1 MKASRPIL
9 FVLTGPTAVGKTELS
24 LQMAEFLR
32 CPIISAD
39 SRQMFADIPI
49 GTAAPTAE
57 ELARVPHHF
66 VGNLALTDYY
76 SAARF
81 EEEALAIC
89 QKHFET
95 HNALVVSGG
104 SMMYVD
110 ALCRGIDLLPTISE
124 EVRTHLYAR
133 LEMEGLPA
141 LLREL
146 EERDP
151 EYMARVD
158 TQNAKRVVHA
168 LEIIYESGQKV
179 SELLTGKPKERPFD
193 VVKIGLQRP
202 REELFERINVRVSQM
217 VEQGFLEEAKRV
229 LPFRELNALNTVGY
243 KEIFR
248 YFDGEWPLDM
258 ALDRMRKNT
267 RVFAKK
273 QMTWL
278 NKDTSVCWF
287 DANKPAEVMRLVQE
301 KHFSAKE
308 V

>member
-1 MKASRPIL
+1 MAQHRPTL

-24 LQMAEFLR
+24 LRMAEFLR

-57 ELARVPHHF
+57 ELQRVQHYF

-81 EEEALAIC
+81 EEEALAVC
-89 QKHFET
+89 TDHFQANE
-95 HNALVVSGG
+95 ALVVSGG

-110 ALCRGIDLLPTISE
+110 ALCKGIDPLPTISE
-124 EVRTHLYAR
+124 EVRAKLYKR
-133 LEMEGLPA
+133 LEEEGLSV
-141 LLREL
+141 LLAEL
-146 EERDP
+146 EQRDP
-151 EYMARVD
+151 AFFARVD
-158 TQNAKRVVHA
+158 VQNAKRVVHA
-168 LEIIYESGQKV
+168 LEIINESGQPA
-179 SELLTGKPKERPFD
+179 SELLTGMVKERPFD
-193 VVKIGLQRP
+193 IVKIALQRP
-202 REELFERINVRVSQM
+202 REELFARINARVTQM
-217 VEQGFLEEAKRV
+217 VQQGFLEEAERV
-229 LPFRELNALNTVGY
+229 LPHRSLNALNTVGY

-248 YFDGEWPLDM
+248 YFDGEWPLEM

-278 NKDTSVCWF
+278 AKDESVLWY
-287 DANKPAEVMRLVQE
+287 DANDNEGVMQLISETMSR
-301 KHFSAKE
+301 KKS
-308 V
+308 

>member
-1 MKASRPIL
+1 MVMSRPKL

-24 LQMAEFLR
+24 LQTAEFLH

-39 SRQMFADIPI
+39 SRQMFAELPI

-57 ELARVPHHF
+57 QLARVPHHF

-81 EEEALAIC
+81 EEEALQVC
-89 QKHFET
+89 EHHFAD
-95 HNALVVSGG
+95 HDALVVSGG

-110 ALCRGIDLLPTISE
+110 ALCRGIDPLPTISE
-124 EVRTHLYAR
+124 AVRTKLYAR
-133 LEMEGLPA
+133 LEQEGLPV

-151 EYMARVD
+151 AYFARVD
-158 TQNAKRVVHA
+158 EQNAKRVVHA
-168 LEIIYESGQKV
+168 LEIIYESGKRV
-179 SELLTGKPKERPFD
+179 SELLTGAVKERPFD
-193 VVKIGLQRP
+193 IVKIGLQRP
-202 REELFERINVRVSQM
+202 REELFTRINERVTM
-217 VEQGFLEEAKRV
+217 MGEGGFLAEADRV

-248 YFDGEWPLDM
+248 YFDGDWALDM

-278 NKDTSVCWF
+278 NKDTSVLWY
-287 DANKPAEVMRLVQE
+287 DANDTKGVMRLIE
-301 KHFSAKE
+301 ETMLASK
-308 V
+308 

>member
-1 MKASRPIL
+1 MVMSRPKL

-24 LQMAEFLR
+24 LQMAEFLH

-39 SRQMFADIPI
+39 SRQMFADLPI

-57 ELARVPHHF
+57 QLARVQHHF
-66 VGNLALTDYY
+66 VGNLELTDYY

-81 EEEALAIC
+81 EEEALKVC
-89 QKHFET
+89 EYHFADHDT
-95 HNALVVSGG
+95 LVVSGG

-110 ALCRGIDLLPTISE
+110 ALCRGIDPLPTISE
-124 EVRTHLYAR
+124 EVRTTLYAR
-133 LEMEGLPA
+133 LESEGLSA
-141 LLREL
+141 LLQEL

-151 EYMARVD
+151 AYFARVD
-158 TQNAKRVVHA
+158 VQNAKRVVHA
-168 LEIIYESGQKV
+168 LEIIYESGQRV
-179 SELLTGKPKERPFD
+179 SELLTGEAKKRPFD

-202 REELFERINVRVSQM
+202 REELFSRINDRVSMM
-217 VEQGFLEEAKRV
+217 VAEGFLAEAERV

-248 YFDGEWPLDM
+248 YFDGDWELDM

-278 NKDTSVCWF
+278 NKDSSVRWF
-287 DANKPAEVMRLVQE
+287 DANDTKGVMTLIEQMMVASR
-301 KHFSAKE
+301 
-308 V
+308 

>member
-1 MKASRPIL
+1 MVMSRPKL

-24 LQMAEFLR
+24 LQTAEFLH

-39 SRQMFADIPI
+39 SRQMFADLPI
-49 GTAAPTAE
+49 GTAAPTAAQ
-57 ELARVPHHF
+57 LARVPHHF

-81 EEEALAIC
+81 EEEALQVC
-89 QKHFET
+89 ERHFAD
-95 HNALVVSGG
+95 HDALVVSGG

-110 ALCRGIDLLPTISE
+110 ALCRGIDPLPTISE
-124 EVRTHLYAR
+124 AVRTKLYAR
-133 LEMEGLPA
+133 LEQEGLPV

-151 EYMARVD
+151 AYFGRVD
-158 TQNAKRVVHA
+158 VQNAKRVVHA
-168 LEIIYESGQKV
+168 LEIIYESGKRV
-179 SELLTGKPKERPFD
+179 SELLTGAVKERPFD
-193 VVKIGLQRP
+193 IVKIGLQRP
-202 REELFERINVRVSQM
+202 REELFTRINERVTMM
-217 VEQGFLEEAKRV
+217 VEEGFLAEAERV

-248 YFDGEWPLDM
+248 YFDGNWALDM

-278 NKDTSVCWF
+278 NKDTSVLWY
-287 DANKPAEVMRLVQE
+287 DANDTKGVMRLIE
-301 KHFSAKE
+301 ETMLASK
-308 V
+308 

>member
-1 MKASRPIL
+1 MSRPKL

-24 LQMAEFLR
+24 LQMAEFLH
-32 CPIISAD
+32 CPIISVD
-39 SRQMFADIPI
+39 SRQMFADLPI
-49 GTAAPTAE
+49 GTAAPTAAQ
-57 ELARVPHHF
+57 LARVPHHF

-81 EEEALAIC
+81 EEEALQVC
-89 QKHFET
+89 EHHFAD
-95 HNALVVSGG
+95 HDALVVSGG

-110 ALCRGIDLLPTISE
+110 ALCRGIDPLPTISE
-124 EVRTHLYAR
+124 SVRTKLYAR
-133 LEMEGLPA
+133 LEQEGLPV

-151 EYMARVD
+151 AYFARVD
-158 TQNAKRVVHA
+158 EQNAKRVVHA
-168 LEIIYESGQKV
+168 LEIIYESGKRV
-179 SELLTGKPKERPFD
+179 SELLTGAVKERPFNI
-193 VVKIGLQRP
+193 VKIGLQRP
-202 REELFERINVRVSQM
+202 REELFTRINERVTMM
-217 VEQGFLEEAKRV
+217 VEEGFLAEAERV

-248 YFDGEWPLDM
+248 YFDGDWALDM

-278 NKDTSVCWF
+278 NKDTSVLWY
-287 DANKPAEVMRLVQE
+287 DANDTKGVMRLIE
-301 KHFSAKE
+301 ETMLASK
-308 V
+308 

>member
-1 MKASRPIL
+1 MVMSRPKL

-24 LQMAEFLR
+24 LQTAEFLH

-39 SRQMFADIPI
+39 SRQMFAELPI

-57 ELARVPHHF
+57 QLARVPHHF

-81 EEEALAIC
+81 EEEALQVC
-89 QKHFET
+89 EHHFAD
-95 HNALVVSGG
+95 HDALVVSGG

-110 ALCRGIDLLPTISE
+110 ALCRGIDPLPTISE
-124 EVRTHLYAR
+124 AVRTKLYAR
-133 LEMEGLPA
+133 LEQEGLPV

-151 EYMARVD
+151 AYFARVD
-158 TQNAKRVVHA
+158 EQNAKRVVHA
-168 LEIIYESGQKV
+168 LEIIYESGKRV
-179 SELLTGKPKERPFD
+179 SELLTGAVKERPFD
-193 VVKIGLQRP
+193 IVKIGLQRP
-202 REELFERINVRVSQM
+202 REELFTRINERVTMM
-217 VEQGFLEEAKRV
+217 VEEGFLAEAERV

-248 YFDGEWPLDM
+248 YFDGDWALDM

-278 NKDTSVCWF
+278 NKDTSVLWY
-287 DANKPAEVMRLVQE
+287 DANDTKGVMRLIE
-301 KHFSAKE
+301 ETMLASK
-308 V
+308 

>member
-1 MKASRPIL
+1 MVMSRPKL

-24 LQMAEFLR
+24 LQTAEFLH

-39 SRQMFADIPI
+39 SRQMFAELPI
-49 GTAAPTAE
+49 GTAAPTAAQ
-57 ELARVPHHF
+57 LARVPHHF

-81 EEEALAIC
+81 EEEALQVC
-89 QKHFET
+89 EHHFAD
-95 HNALVVSGG
+95 HDALVVSGG

-110 ALCRGIDLLPTISE
+110 ALCRGIDPLPTISE
-124 EVRTHLYAR
+124 AVRTKLYAR
-133 LEMEGLPA
+133 LEQEGLPV

-151 EYMARVD
+151 AYFARVD
-158 TQNAKRVVHA
+158 EQNAKRVVHA
-168 LEIIYESGQKV
+168 LEIIYESGKRV
-179 SELLTGKPKERPFD
+179 SELLTGAVKERPFD
-193 VVKIGLQRP
+193 IVKIGLQRP
-202 REELFERINVRVSQM
+202 REELFTRINERVTMM
-217 VEQGFLEEAKRV
+217 VEEGFLAEAERV

-248 YFDGEWPLDM
+248 YFDGDWALDM

-278 NKDTSVCWF
+278 NKDTSVLWY
-287 DANKPAEVMRLVQE
+287 DANDTKGVMRLIE
-301 KHFSAKE
+301 ETMLASK
-308 V
+308 

>member
-1 MKASRPIL
+1 MVMSRPKL

-24 LQMAEFLR
+24 LQTAEFLH

-39 SRQMFADIPI
+39 SRQMFAELPI

-57 ELARVPHHF
+57 QLARVPHHF

-81 EEEALAIC
+81 EEEALQVC
-89 QKHFET
+89 EHHFAD
-95 HNALVVSGG
+95 HDALVVSGG

-110 ALCRGIDLLPTISE
+110 ALCRGIDPLPTISE
-124 EVRTHLYAR
+124 AVRTKLYAR
-133 LEMEGLPA
+133 LEQEGIPV

-151 EYMARVD
+151 AYFARVD
-158 TQNAKRVVHA
+158 EQNAKRVVHA
-168 LEIIYESGQKV
+168 LEIIYESGKRV
-179 SELLTGKPKERPFD
+179 SELLTGAVKERPFD
-193 VVKIGLQRP
+193 IVKIGLQRP
-202 REELFERINVRVSQM
+202 REELFTRINERVTMM
-217 VEQGFLEEAKRV
+217 VEEGFLAEAERV

-248 YFDGEWPLDM
+248 YFDGDWALDM

-278 NKDTSVCWF
+278 NKDTSVLWY
-287 DANKPAEVMRLVQE
+287 DANDTKGVMRLIE
-301 KHFSAKE
+301 ETMLASK
-308 V
+308 

>member
-1 MKASRPIL
+1 MSRPKL

-24 LQMAEFLR
+24 LQMAEFLH
-32 CPIISAD
+32 CPIISVD
-39 SRQMFADIPI
+39 SRQMFADLPI
-49 GTAAPTAE
+49 GTAAPTAAQ
-57 ELARVPHHF
+57 LARVPHHF

-81 EEEALAIC
+81 EEEALQVC
-89 QKHFET
+89 EHHFAD
-95 HNALVVSGG
+95 HDALVVSGG

-110 ALCRGIDLLPTISE
+110 ALCRGIDPLPTISE
-124 EVRTHLYAR
+124 SVRTKLYAR
-133 LEMEGLPA
+133 LEQEGLPV

-151 EYMARVD
+151 AYFARVD
-158 TQNAKRVVHA
+158 EQNAKRVVHA
-168 LEIIYESGQKV
+168 LEIIYESGKRV
-179 SELLTGKPKERPFD
+179 SELLTGAVKERPFD
-193 VVKIGLQRP
+193 IVKIGLQRP
-202 REELFERINVRVSQM
+202 REELFARINERVTLM
-217 VEQGFLEEAKRV
+217 VEEGFLAEAERV

-248 YFDGEWPLDM
+248 YFDGDWALDM

-278 NKDTSVCWF
+278 NKDSSVLWY
-287 DANKPAEVMRLVQE
+287 DANDTKGVMRLIE
-301 KHFSAKE
+301 ETMLASK
-308 V
+308 

>member
-1 MKASRPIL
+1 MECSRPKL

-24 LQMAEFLR
+24 LQMAEFLH

-39 SRQMFADIPI
+39 SRQMFADLPI

-57 ELARVPHHF
+57 QLARVQHHF

-81 EEEALAIC
+81 EEEALKVC
-89 QKHFET
+89 EHHFADHDT
-95 HNALVVSGG
+95 LVVSGG

-110 ALCRGIDLLPTISE
+110 ALCRGIDPLPTLSE
-124 EVRTHLYAR
+124 EVRTTLYAR
-133 LEMEGLPA
+133 LESEGLSA
-141 LLREL
+141 LLQEL

-151 EYMARVD
+151 AYFARVD
-158 TQNAKRVVHA
+158 VQNAKRVVHA
-168 LEIIYESGQKV
+168 LEIIYESGQCV
-179 SELLTGKPKERPFD
+179 SELLTGEAKKRPFD

-202 REELFERINVRVSQM
+202 REELFSRINDRVSMM
-217 VEQGFLEEAKRV
+217 VAEGFLAEAERV

-248 YFDGEWPLDM
+248 YFDGDWELDM

-278 NKDTSVCWF
+278 NKDTSVRWF
-287 DANKPAEVMRLVQE
+287 DANDTKGVMTLIEQMMVASR
-301 KHFSAKE
+301 
-308 V
+308 

>member
-1 MKASRPIL
+1 MECSRPKL

-24 LQMAEFLR
+24 LQMAEFLH

-39 SRQMFADIPI
+39 SRQMFADLPI

-57 ELARVPHHF
+57 QLARVQHHF
-66 VGNLALTDYY
+66 VGNLELTDYY

-81 EEEALAIC
+81 EEEALKVC
-89 QKHFET
+89 EYHFADHDT
-95 HNALVVSGG
+95 LVVSGG

-110 ALCRGIDLLPTISE
+110 ALCRGIDPLPTISE
-124 EVRTHLYAR
+124 EVRTTLYAR
-133 LEMEGLPA
+133 LESEGLSA
-141 LLREL
+141 LLQEL

-151 EYMARVD
+151 AYFARVD
-158 TQNAKRVVHA
+158 VQNAKRVVHA
-168 LEIIYESGQKV
+168 LEIIYESGQRV
-179 SELLTGKPKERPFD
+179 SELLTGEAKKRPFD

-202 REELFERINVRVSQM
+202 REELFSRINDRVSMM
-217 VEQGFLEEAKRV
+217 VAEGFLAEAERV

-248 YFDGEWPLDM
+248 YFDGDWELDM

-278 NKDTSVCWF
+278 NKDSSVRWF
-287 DANKPAEVMRLVQE
+287 DANDTKGVMTLIEQMMVASR
-301 KHFSAKE
+301 
-308 V
+308 

>member
-1 MKASRPIL
+1 MVMSRPKL

-24 LQMAEFLR
+24 LQMAEFLH
-32 CPIISAD
+32 CPIISVD
-39 SRQMFADIPI
+39 SRQMFADLPI
-49 GTAAPTAE
+49 GTAAPTAAQ
-57 ELARVPHHF
+57 LARVPHHF

-81 EEEALAIC
+81 EEEALQVC
-89 QKHFET
+89 EHHFAD
-95 HNALVVSGG
+95 HDALVVSGG

-110 ALCRGIDLLPTISE
+110 ALCRGIDPLPTISE
-124 EVRTHLYAR
+124 SVRTKLYAR
-133 LEMEGLPA
+133 LEQEGLPV

-151 EYMARVD
+151 AYFARVD
-158 TQNAKRVVHA
+158 EQNAKRVVHA
-168 LEIIYESGQKV
+168 LEIIYESGKRV
-179 SELLTGKPKERPFD
+179 SELLTGAVKERPFD
-193 VVKIGLQRP
+193 IVKIGLQRP
-202 REELFERINVRVSQM
+202 REELFTRINERVTMM
-217 VEQGFLEEAKRV
+217 VEEGFLAEAERV

-248 YFDGEWPLDM
+248 YFDGDWALDM

-278 NKDTSVCWF
+278 NKDTSVLWY
-287 DANKPAEVMRLVQE
+287 DANDTKGVMKLIE
-301 KHFSAKE
+301 ETMLASK
-308 V
+308 

>member
-1 MKASRPIL
+1 M
-9 FVLTGPTAVGKTELS
+9 
-24 LQMAEFLR
+24 
-32 CPIISAD
+32 
-39 SRQMFADIPI
+39 
-49 GTAAPTAE
+49 
-57 ELARVPHHF
+57 
-66 VGNLALTDYY
+66 GNLALTDYY

-133 LEMEGLPA
+133 LETEGLPA

-193 VVKIGLQRP
+193 VIKIGLQRP
-202 REELFERINVRVSQM
+202 REELFERINMRVSQM

-301 KHFSAKE
+301 KCFSAKE

>member
-1 MKASRPIL
+1 MVMSRPKL

-24 LQMAEFLR
+24 LQMAEFLH

-39 SRQMFADIPI
+39 SRQMFADLPI
-49 GTAAPTAE
+49 GTAAPTAAQ
-57 ELARVPHHF
+57 LARVPHHF

-81 EEEALAIC
+81 EEEALQVC
-89 QKHFET
+89 EHHFAD
-95 HNALVVSGG
+95 HDALVVSGG

-110 ALCRGIDLLPTISE
+110 ALCRGIDPLPTISE
-124 EVRTHLYAR
+124 AVRTKLYAR
-133 LEMEGLPA
+133 LEQEGLPV

-151 EYMARVD
+151 AYFARIDV
-158 TQNAKRVVHA
+158 QNAKRVVHA
-168 LEIIYESGQKV
+168 LEIIYESGKRV
-179 SELLTGKPKERPFD
+179 SELLTGAVKERPFD
-193 VVKIGLQRP
+193 IVKIGLQRP
-202 REELFERINVRVSQM
+202 REELFTRINERVTMM
-217 VEQGFLEEAKRV
+217 VEEGFLAEAERV

-248 YFDGEWPLDM
+248 YFDGDWALDM

-278 NKDTSVCWF
+278 NKDTSVLWY
-287 DANKPAEVMRLVQE
+287 DANDAKGVMRLIE
-301 KHFSAKE
+301 ETMLASK
-308 V
+308 

>member
-1 MKASRPIL
+1 MSRPKL

-24 LQMAEFLR
+24 LQTAEFLH

-39 SRQMFADIPI
+39 SRQMFADLPI
-49 GTAAPTAE
+49 GTAAPTAAQ
-57 ELARVPHHF
+57 LARVPHHF

-81 EEEALAIC
+81 EEEALQVC
-89 QKHFET
+89 EHHFAD
-95 HNALVVSGG
+95 HDALVVSGG

-110 ALCRGIDLLPTISE
+110 ALCRGIDPLPTISE
-124 EVRTHLYAR
+124 SVRTKLYAR
-133 LEMEGLPA
+133 LEQEGLPV

-146 EERDP
+146 EEHDP
-151 EYMARVD
+151 AYFARVD
-158 TQNAKRVVHA
+158 VQNAKRVVHA
-168 LEIIYESGQKV
+168 LEIIYESGKRV
-179 SELLTGKPKERPFD
+179 SELLTGAVKERPFD
-193 VVKIGLQRP
+193 IVKIGLQRP
-202 REELFERINVRVSQM
+202 REELFTRINERVTMM
-217 VEQGFLEEAKRV
+217 VEEGFLAEAERV

-248 YFDGEWPLDM
+248 YFDGDWALDM

-278 NKDTSVCWF
+278 NKDTSVLWY
-287 DANKPAEVMRLVQE
+287 DANDTKGVMRLIE
-301 KHFSAKE
+301 ETMLASK
-308 V
+308 

>member
-1 MKASRPIL
+1 
-9 FVLTGPTAVGKTELS
+9 
-24 LQMAEFLR
+24 MAEFLH

-39 SRQMFADIPI
+39 SRQMFADLPI
-49 GTAAPTAE
+49 GTAAPTAAQ
-57 ELARVPHHF
+57 LARVPHHF

-81 EEEALAIC
+81 EEEALQVC
-89 QKHFET
+89 EHHFAD
-95 HNALVVSGG
+95 HDALVVSGG

-110 ALCRGIDLLPTISE
+110 ALCRGIDPLPTISE
-124 EVRTHLYAR
+124 SVRTKLYAR
-133 LEMEGLPA
+133 LEQEGLPV

-151 EYMARVD
+151 AYFARVD
-158 TQNAKRVVHA
+158 EQNAKRVVHA
-168 LEIIYESGQKV
+168 LEIIYESGKRV
-179 SELLTGKPKERPFD
+179 SELLTGAVKERPFNI
-193 VVKIGLQRP
+193 VKIGLQRP
-202 REELFERINVRVSQM
+202 REELFTRINERVTMM
-217 VEQGFLEEAKRV
+217 VEEGFLAEAERV

-248 YFDGEWPLDM
+248 YFDGDWALDM

-278 NKDTSVCWF
+278 NKDTSVLWY
-287 DANKPAEVMRLVQE
+287 DANDTKGVMRLIE
-301 KHFSAKE
+301 ETMLASK
-308 V
+308 

>member
-1 MKASRPIL
+1 MVMSRPKL

-24 LQMAEFLR
+24 LQTAEFLH

-39 SRQMFADIPI
+39 SRQMFADLPI

-57 ELARVPHHF
+57 QLARVPHHF

-81 EEEALAIC
+81 EEEALQVC
-89 QKHFET
+89 EHHFAD
-95 HNALVVSGG
+95 HDALVVSGG

-110 ALCRGIDLLPTISE
+110 ALCRGIDPLPTISE
-124 EVRTHLYAR
+124 AVRTKLYAR
-133 LEMEGLPA
+133 LEQEGLPV

-151 EYMARVD
+151 AYFARVD
-158 TQNAKRVVHA
+158 EQNAKRVVHA
-168 LEIIYESGQKV
+168 LEIIYESGKRV
-179 SELLTGKPKERPFD
+179 SELLTGAVKERPFD
-193 VVKIGLQRP
+193 IVKIGLQRP
-202 REELFERINVRVSQM
+202 REELFTRINERVTMM
-217 VEQGFLEEAKRV
+217 VEEGFLAEAERV

-248 YFDGEWPLDM
+248 YFDGDWALDM

-278 NKDTSVCWF
+278 NKDTSVLWY
-287 DANKPAEVMRLVQE
+287 DANDTKGVMRLIE
-301 KHFSAKE
+301 ETMLASK
-308 V
+308 

>member
-1 MKASRPIL
+1 MAQHRPTL

-24 LQMAEFLR
+24 LRMAEFLR

-57 ELARVPHHF
+57 ELQRVQHYF

-81 EEEALAIC
+81 EEEALAVC
-89 QKHFET
+89 TDHFQE
-95 HNALVVSGG
+95 NEALVVSGG

-110 ALCRGIDLLPTISE
+110 ALCKGIDPLPTISE
-124 EVRTHLYAR
+124 EVRAKLYKR
-133 LEMEGLPA
+133 LEEEGLSV
-141 LLREL
+141 LLAEL
-146 EERDP
+146 EQRDP
-151 EYMARVD
+151 AFFARVD
-158 TQNAKRVVHA
+158 VQNAKRVVHA
-168 LEIIYESGQKV
+168 LEIIYESGQPA
-179 SELLTGKPKERPFD
+179 SELLTGMVKERPFD
-193 VVKIGLQRP
+193 IVKIALQRP
-202 REELFERINVRVSQM
+202 REELFARINARVTQM
-217 VEQGFLEEAKRV
+217 VQQGFLAEAERV
-229 LPFRELNALNTVGY
+229 LPHRSLNALNTVGY

-248 YFDGEWPLDM
+248 YFDGEWPLEM

-278 NKDTSVCWF
+278 AKDESVLWY
-287 DANKPAEVMRLVQE
+287 DANDSEGVMQLISETMSR
-301 KHFSAKE
+301 KKS
-308 V
+308 

>member
-1 MKASRPIL
+1 MSHHQCR
-9 FVLTGPTAVGKTELS
+9 
-24 LQMAEFLR
+24 
-32 CPIISAD
+32 
-39 SRQMFADIPI
+39 FAPDVCRLAI

-57 ELARVPHHF
+57 QLARVPHHF

-81 EEEALAIC
+81 EEEALQVC
-89 QKHFET
+89 ERHFAD
-95 HNALVVSGG
+95 HDALVVSGG

-110 ALCRGIDLLPTISE
+110 ALCRGIDPLPTISE
-124 EVRTHLYAR
+124 AVRTKLYAR
-133 LEMEGLPA
+133 LEQEGLPV

-151 EYMARVD
+151 AYFARVD
-158 TQNAKRVVHA
+158 EQNAKRVVHA
-168 LEIIYESGQKV
+168 LEIIYESGKRV
-179 SELLTGKPKERPFD
+179 SELLTGGVKERPFD
-193 VVKIGLQRP
+193 IVKIGLQRP
-202 REELFERINVRVSQM
+202 REELFTRINERVTMM
-217 VEQGFLEEAKRV
+217 VEEGFLAEAERV

-248 YFDGEWPLDM
+248 YFDGDWALDM

-278 NKDTSVCWF
+278 NKDTSVLWY
-287 DANKPAEVMRLVQE
+287 DANDTKGVMRLIE
-301 KHFSAKE
+301 ETMLASK
-308 V
+308 

>member
-1 MKASRPIL
+1 MECSRPKL

-24 LQMAEFLR
+24 LQMAEFLH

-39 SRQMFADIPI
+39 SRQMFADLPI

-57 ELARVPHHF
+57 QLARVQHHF

-81 EEEALAIC
+81 EEEALKVC
-89 QKHFET
+89 EYHFSDHDT
-95 HNALVVSGG
+95 LVVSGG

-110 ALCRGIDLLPTISE
+110 ALCRGIDPLPTISE
-124 EVRTHLYAR
+124 AVRTTLYAR
-133 LEMEGLPA
+133 LESEGLSA
-141 LLREL
+141 LLQEL

-151 EYMARVD
+151 AYFARVD
-158 TQNAKRVVHA
+158 VQNAKRVVHA
-168 LEIIYESGQKV
+168 LEIIYESGQHV
-179 SELLTGKPKERPFD
+179 SELLTGEAKKRPFD

-202 REELFERINVRVSQM
+202 REELFSRINDRVSMM
-217 VEQGFLEEAKRV
+217 VAEGFLAEAERV

-248 YFDGEWPLDM
+248 YFDGDWELDM

-278 NKDTSVCWF
+278 NKDTSVRWF
-287 DANKPAEVMRLVQE
+287 DANDTKGVMTLIEQMMVASR
-301 KHFSAKE
+301 
-308 V
+308 

>member
-1 MKASRPIL
+1 MVMSRPKL

-24 LQMAEFLR
+24 LQTAEFLH
-32 CPIISAD
+32 CSIISAD
-39 SRQMFADIPI
+39 SRQMFADLPI
-49 GTAAPTAE
+49 GTAAPTAAQ
-57 ELARVPHHF
+57 LARVPHHF

-81 EEEALAIC
+81 EEEALQVC
-89 QKHFET
+89 EHHFAD
-95 HNALVVSGG
+95 HDALVVSGG

-110 ALCRGIDLLPTISE
+110 ALCRGIDPLPTISE
-124 EVRTHLYAR
+124 AVRTKLYAR
-133 LEMEGLPA
+133 LEQEGLPV

-151 EYMARVD
+151 AYFARVD
-158 TQNAKRVVHA
+158 EQNAKRVVHA
-168 LEIIYESGQKV
+168 LEIIYESGKRV
-179 SELLTGKPKERPFD
+179 SELLTGAVKERPFD
-193 VVKIGLQRP
+193 IVKIGLQRP
-202 REELFERINVRVSQM
+202 REELFTRINERVTMM
-217 VEQGFLEEAKRV
+217 VEEGFLAEAERV

-248 YFDGEWPLDM
+248 YFDGDWALDM

-278 NKDTSVCWF
+278 NKDTSVLWY
-287 DANKPAEVMRLVQE
+287 DANDTKGVMRLIE
-301 KHFSAKE
+301 ETMLASK
-308 V
+308 